1 MMMTK
6 KTTTKKLKSMT
17 ALAAFVAISFLTV
30 TTTTVGIVAYS
41 ADHSNQS
48 AIVRSDEL
56 VAPGLAGLL
65 PAALSAF
72 EGR

>member
-6 KTTTKKLKSMT
+6 KSTTKKSKSMT

-41 ADHSNQS
+41 ADPAISQPSSSPIQS
-48 AIVRSDEL
+48 LRQVW
-56 VAPGLAGLL
+56 LALC
-65 PAALSAF
+65 
-72 EGR
+72 R